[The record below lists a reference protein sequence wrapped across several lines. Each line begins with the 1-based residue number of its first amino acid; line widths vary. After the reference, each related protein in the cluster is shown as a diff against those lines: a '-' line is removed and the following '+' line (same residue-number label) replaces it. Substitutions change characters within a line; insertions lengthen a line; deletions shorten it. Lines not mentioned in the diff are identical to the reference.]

1 MEKKRD
7 KKREEN
13 RGKSGDIKELKKG
26 KIKRESKKEEVIKDE
41 EVIANRNK
49 RFQEAKRRRIHICR

>member
-41 EVIANRNK
+41 EVITNRNK
-49 RFQEAKRRRIHICR
+49 